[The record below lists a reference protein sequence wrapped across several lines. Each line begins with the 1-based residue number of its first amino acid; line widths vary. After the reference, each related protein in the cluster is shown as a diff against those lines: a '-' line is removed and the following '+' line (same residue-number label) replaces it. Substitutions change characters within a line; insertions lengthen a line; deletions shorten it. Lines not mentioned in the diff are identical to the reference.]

1 MLPTRPPPGLAID
14 FPESKLYWISSGN
27 HTINRCNLDG
37 SGLEVIDAMRN
48 QLGKATALAI
58 MGEGRWVGAGT
69 GAGQA
74 RLGWLGRRELAQ
86 GQPAQPARP
95 VGKTR
100 WWVGRGPSAASH
112 SPAAAPGDKLWW
124 ADQVSEKMGT
134 CNKADGSGAVVLRNS
149 TTLVMH
155 MKVYD
160 ESIQLG
166 EPRARGRGWG
176 WESEVKAAASSGCRN
191 PWAS

>member
-1 MLPTRPPPGLAID
+1 MAID
-14 FPESKLYWISSGN
+14 FPESKLYWISSRN

-37 SGLEVIDAMRN
+37 SELEIIDSMRN

-58 MGEGRWVGAGT
+58 MGECYWVGT
-69 GAGQA
+69 GRAAEQA
-74 RLGWLGRRELAQ
+74 RLDWLGRWELAW
-86 GQPAQPARP
+86 GQPACPGRAGLS
-95 VGKTR
+95 GKL
-100 WWVGRGPSAASH
+100 VGRAFPRVSSLPSI
-112 SPAAAPGDKLWW
+112 PGDKLWW

-134 CNKADGSGAVVLRNS
+134 CNKADGSESVVLRNS

-166 EPRARGRGWG
+166 EAGGEGLGLQDGGQRGQ
-176 WESEVKAAASSGCRN
+176 GCGQERLQE
-191 PWAS
+191 PLGK